1 MSKCPSGSN
10 AARENYPTNVARA
23 SWPSA
28 QIRAGYPSNVIRAAI
43 EGGTPA
49 ATVAKRGWFRRKV
62 RRENFDGNAY

>member
-10 AARENYPTNVARA
+10 AARELYPSNVARA

-43 EGGTPA
+43 NGVDASQIA
-49 ATVAKRGWFRRKV
+49 AGRQWFRRKQ
-62 RRENFDGNAY
+62 RNFEGPGTY